1 MKKRKEKMLKTLFFI
16 GIMMSIILTGTLCM
30 AASGEIDVDR
40 ITIGEDNIEDLK
52 PMFENMWGFV
62 RVIGSAISVIVIV
75 VIGIKYILGS
85 VEERAEYKQT
95 LKPYVIGAIF
105 VFGISNIL
113 AILQDIILEVL

>member
-1 MKKRKEKMLKTLFFI
+1 MIINKKKLIFI
-16 GIMMSIILTGTLCM
+16 LLIFIICVFSMNTVQAIEPNDYKPYSLTVAYG
-30 AASGEIDVDR
+30 VDSLQDIGNKIIGSVR
-40 ITIGEDNIEDLK
+40 TIGTA
-52 PMFENMWGFV
+52 
-62 RVIGSAISVIVIV
+62 SSVIALI